1 MNIYYYFVDGI
12 YYFINTWVKTK
23 KIEVNMKR
31 LFTVFLLLSLTGCA
45 TVFSGS
51 EQTINVKTQPNDAQV
66 KLYSEDGA
74 LLYECVTPCKI
85 KMKKE
90 KLVRGNIAIEKP
102 GYTRVEIPL
111 GSTME
116 PWGVA
121 NACCLVP
128 GIVIGG
134 GIDLFTGNLIKAD
147 KDDIDIIL
155 QEKVALYKEAPGKY
169 IIESRENNEI
179 VSYVLEMKEDN
190 NGLSISIKK
199 I

>member
-1 MNIYYYFVDGI
+1 MR
-12 YYFINTWVKTK
+12 K
-23 KIEVNMKR
+23 
-31 LFTVFLLLSLTGCA
+31 LFTVFLLLSLTSCA
-45 TVFSGS
+45 TVFTGS

-66 KLYSEDGA
+66 KLFSEEGA

-85 KMKKE
+85 TMKKE
-90 KLVRGNIAIEKP
+90 KLVRGNIVIEKP

-111 GSTME
+111 SSTVE

-121 NACCLVP
+121 NACCCLMP
-128 GIVIGG
+128 GIIIGG
-134 GIDLFTGNLIKAD
+134 GIDFFTGNLIKAD

-155 QEKVALYKEAPGKY
+155 QEEIACYREAPGRY

-179 VSYVLEMKEDN
+179 VSYVLEMKEDI